1 MGQGMTR
8 ADIRALKACMEIAKR
23 DPMRERQLECMRKDD
38 KRPWEERALFACS
51 CVQSEQMSLRPWE
64 TVPAD
69 AVGERHPTIARL
81 DSQTRE
87 WRKAHAVVER
97 LLKLD
102 LSPYVADPLGEIRR
116 AEEALRLQA
125 HPPLHVVSSDG
136 EPPAS
141 A

>member
-1 MGQGMTR
+1 MTR

-23 DPMRERQLECMRKDD
+23 DPMREHQLESMRKDD

-51 CVQSEQMSLRPWE
+51 CVQSETMALRPWE
-64 TVPAD
+64 TAPCD
-69 AVGERHPTIARL
+69 AVDEPHPTIARL
-81 DSQTRE
+81 DGQMRE

-102 LSPYVADPLGEIRR
+102 LSPYEPDPLGAIRR

-125 HPPLHVVSSDG
+125 HPPLHVVSSND
-136 EPPAS
+136 EPPA
-141 A
+141 AA